1 VTDPALARV
10 LAILSEVAG
19 ADRVPRDAG
28 ADTPLGEKGYWL
40 DSVDMLEV
48 ILACEHEFDI
58 SLVDPDELTQ
68 ESLANVGSLAALI
81 ARKLA

>member
-1 VTDPALARV
+1 MTDPTLARV
-10 LAILSEVAG
+10 LAILSGVAR
-19 ADRVPRDAG
+19 ADRVPREPG
-28 ADTPLGEKGYWL
+28 ADTLLGENGYWL

-58 SLVDPDELTQ
+58 SLGDPDELT
-68 ESLANVGSLAALI
+68 EEALASVGSLAALI

>member
-1 VTDPALARV
+1 VTDPPLARV
-10 LAILSEVAG
+10 LTILSAVAG
-19 ADRVPRDAG
+19 ADRVPREAG
-28 ADTPLGEKGYWL
+28 ANTPLGENGYWL

-58 SLVDPDELTQ
+58 SLGDPDELTE
-68 ESLANVGSLAALI
+68 ESLASVGSLAALI